1 MPQSNK
7 EATQKTAQ
15 SNGLKPDFLKDV
27 CDYVLQRNTAAYTH
41 SSITHINTTVCDAL
55 ATP

>member
-27 CDYVLQRNTAAYTH
+27 CDCVLQRNTAAYTH